1 MANLEEISFQLISNV
16 GEGRSL
22 LFEALRDARE
32 ERFEEAEEKV
42 ECAEKSILKAHES
55 HFSLIQQEASGD
67 KVQFSLILMHAED
80 QLMTTE
86 TLKGIVKE
94 MILLNKKISEKN

>member
-32 ERFEEAEEKV
+32 ERFEEADEKISS
-42 ECAEKSILKAHES
+42 AEKSILKAHES
-55 HFSLIQQEASGD
+55 HFSLIQQEASGE
-67 KVQFSLILMHAED
+67 KVQISLLLMHAED

-94 MILLNKKISEKN
+94 MILMNKKFAK